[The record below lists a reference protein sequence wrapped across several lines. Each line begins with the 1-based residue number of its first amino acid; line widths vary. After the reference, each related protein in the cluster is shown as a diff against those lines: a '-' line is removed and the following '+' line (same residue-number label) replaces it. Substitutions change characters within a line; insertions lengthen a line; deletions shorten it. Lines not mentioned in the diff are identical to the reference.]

1 MDKTLPAVEK
11 DWNALLQTLEG
22 HSGPVNAVTFSPDGR
37 VLASVS
43 WDKTV
48 KLWDAGSG
56 AVLQTFEGHSNWV
69 EAVAFSPDSKTL
81 ASASWDK
88 TVKLWDAGSGAALH
102 TLETNTII
110 RRPSFSEDGTCLQ
123 TGKGQLELPLTY
135 SLPVLGW
142 IIYNPFSSPCPG

>member
-1 MDKTLPAVEK
+1 MDKTLPEVEK

-22 HSGPVNAVTFSPDGR
+22 HSDPVNAVAFSPDGQGAGVGIAR
-37 VLASVS
+37 QHGQAVGRQVGRGAVDARGPFRPCQRRHLLAGWQALASVS

-48 KLWDAGSG
+48 R
-56 AVLQTFEGHSNWV
+56 
-69 EAVAFSPDSKTL
+69 
-81 ASASWDK
+81 
-88 TVKLWDAGSGAALH
+88 LWDAGSGAALH
-102 TLETNTII
+102 TLETNAII
-110 RRPSFSEDGTCLQ
+110 RRPSFSEDGTCLE